1 MLKIVEAYAAIPAQ
15 DIKRARQFYDQ
26 KLGLKAEEMPD
37 GGAIYKIGQ
46 SGFLLFQST
55 GKASGDH
62 TQLAID
68 VEDIESALDE
78 LRSNGVKLEEYDFP
92 NFKTVNGV
100 FTMPDGSK
108 GAWFKDTEGNLIAV
122 NQFVR
127 SATAGSASGGAST
140 SR

>member
-92 NFKTVNGV
+92 NFKTVKGV

-127 SATAGSASGGAST
+127 PATAASASGGAST